1 MRNEFLTPKA
11 VKDMEEVF
19 ALKREAV
26 ELLGIISSEFESDPM
41 SVQCFD
47 LRIVERAKYVT
58 ARLKKLDVFGGA

>member
-1 MRNEFLTPKA
+1 MRNEYLTPKA
-11 VKDMEEVF
+11 IKDMEEVF
-19 ALKREAV
+19 ALKNEAV
-26 ELLGIISSEFESDPM
+26 ELLGLVSAEFESDPK